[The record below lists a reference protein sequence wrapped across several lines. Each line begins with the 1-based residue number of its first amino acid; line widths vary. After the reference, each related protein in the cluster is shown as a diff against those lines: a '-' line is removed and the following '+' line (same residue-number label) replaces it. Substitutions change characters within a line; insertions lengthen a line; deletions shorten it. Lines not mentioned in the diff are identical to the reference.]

1 MSNNLKDLKRI
12 HSYLKLNLSTLDLQ
26 EISNKCHTINVLFKG
41 NDGSGLTGGCLI
53 EMLITKYFEMKF
65 DNYKTYHKGE
75 SDMEICNLK
84 LSLKK
89 ITGNSTIALS
99 WSKNKTIKCDE
110 EFFVN
115 NIFLIN
121 LKTERWWK
129 KAPLKMKGNL
139 NYTHVI
145 KSGIYLLD
153 KDFCKKRV
161 TLISNNKTDTMVS
174 NVFLY
179 ELLQNCLE
187 NDLFI
192 EFPNPSTT
200 LEFNILDAFSK

>member
-1 MSNNLKDLKRI
+1 
-12 HSYLKLNLSTLDLQ
+12 
-26 EISNKCHTINVLFKG
+26 
-41 NDGSGLTGGCLI
+41 
-53 EMLITKYFEMKF
+53 
-65 DNYKTYHKGE
+65 
-75 SDMEICNLK
+75 
-84 LSLKK
+84 
-89 ITGNSTIALS
+89 
-99 WSKNKTIKCDE
+99 
-110 EFFVN
+110 
-115 NIFLIN
+115 
-121 LKTERWWK
+121 
-129 KAPLKMKGNL
+129 MKGNL

-145 KSGIYLLD
+145 KSGIYLLY